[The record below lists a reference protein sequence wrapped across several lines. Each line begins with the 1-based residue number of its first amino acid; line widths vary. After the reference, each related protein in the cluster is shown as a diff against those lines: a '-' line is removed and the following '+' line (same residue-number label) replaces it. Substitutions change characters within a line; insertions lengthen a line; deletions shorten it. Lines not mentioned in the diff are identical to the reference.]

1 MHEASVYKFQKKSG
15 QKLNILIWKAARSTH
30 PTVWERVMLT
40 IKELNIDAYKY
51 LIVIP
56 PRYIFLIILIY
67 KYLIHIH
74 LDTDVVIDAGS
85 GINLGLVVEPY
96 ITQLSTI

>member
-1 MHEASVYKFQKKSG
+1 MSAIQDLLPTAEHSFCMRHLYANFRKRFFGKKL
-15 QKLNILIWKAARSTH
+15 KILMWKAVRSTH

-56 PRYIFLIILIY
+56 PRY
-67 KYLIHIH
+67 
-74 LDTDVVIDAGS
+74 
-85 GINLGLVVEPY
+85 
-96 ITQLSTI
+96 LSTTVQIPDFCTNTLDKEKSYLK